1 MKLKFNNMKKL
12 ISFSWTKA
20 LFAIALFTIA
30 SGFSPFGA
38 HAVKV
43 YLDDKLVV
51 DQYLSTKANSPTLA
65 LDPAAKY
72 DKLIVKYSECG
83 RTVSDRKITAKD
95 NNNKILKEW
104 QFPGSSTGFEGS
116 MECPVRDIVA
126 LKPRSNTVKLY
137 YSSND
142 FPEGQPFL
150 SLTIGN
156 TATASK

>member
-1 MKLKFNNMKKL
+1 MKKL
-12 ISFSWTKA
+12 ISFSWTNT
-20 LFAIALFTIA
+20 LLAIALATIV

-51 DQYLSTKANSPTLA
+51 DQYLNFKGNNPTLA

-95 NNNKILKEW
+95 NNNNVLKEW

-116 MECPVRDIVA
+116 MECSVKDIVA
-126 LKPRSNTVKLY
+126 LKSKSNTVKLY

-142 FPEGQPFL
+142 FREGQPFL
-150 SLTIGN
+150 ALTIGN
-156 TATASK
+156 TTTASK

>member
-12 ISFSWTKA
+12 ISFSWTNT
-20 LFAIALFTIA
+20 LLAIALVTIV

-51 DQYLSTKANSPTLA
+51 DQYLNFKGNNPTLA

-72 DKLIVKYSECG
+72 DKLIVKYNECG
-83 RTVSDRKITAKD
+83 RTVSERKITAKD
-95 NNNKILKEW
+95 NSNNILKEW
-104 QFPGSSTGFEGS
+104 QFLGSSTGFEGS
-116 MECPVRDIVA
+116 MECSVKDIIA
-126 LKPRSNTVKLY
+126 LKSKSNTVKLF

-150 SLTIGN
+150 ALTIGN
-156 TATASK
+156 TTTASK

>member
-1 MKLKFNNMKKL
+1 MKKL
-12 ISFSWTKA
+12 ISFSWTDA
-20 LFAIALFTIA
+20 LLAVALFTIV

-43 YLDDKLVV
+43 YLDDKLVA
-51 DQYLSTKANSPTLA
+51 DQYLSSKSNSPSLT

-95 NNNKILKEW
+95 DTNKVLKEW
-104 QFPGSSTGFEGS
+104 RFPGSSTGFEGA
-116 MECPVRDIVA
+116 MECSVKEIIA
-126 LKPRSNTVKLY
+126 LKPKSNSPKLY

-150 SLTIGN
+150 SLIIGN
-156 TATASK
+156 TTTASK

>member
-12 ISFSWTKA
+12 NSLSWANA
-20 LFAIALFTIA
+20 LLAIALFTIA

-51 DQYLSTKANSPTLA
+51 DQYLNFKGNNPTLA

-72 DKLIVKYSECG
+72 DKLIVKYNECG

-116 MECPVRDIVA
+116 MECSVKEIVA
-126 LKPRSNTVKLY
+126 LKSKSNTVKLY

-142 FPEGQPFL
+142 FPEGQAFL
-150 SLTIGN
+150 ALTLGN
-156 TATASK
+156 TTTASK